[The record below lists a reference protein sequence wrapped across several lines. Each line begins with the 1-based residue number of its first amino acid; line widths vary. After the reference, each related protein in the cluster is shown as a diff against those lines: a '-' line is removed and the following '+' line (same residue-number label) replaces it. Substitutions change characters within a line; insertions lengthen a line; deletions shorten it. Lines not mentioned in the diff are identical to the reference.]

1 MPLYCCPQVAVEK
14 SMKTKTWKSTDLSGP
29 LYGGLSLALVAGLIM
44 FCGLPTAAAEK
55 PLYDR
60 LGGQPAV
67 QAVASGLVDGILL
80 DDRVNK
86 WFAHA
91 AASPANAEAY
101 KAKLF
106 EFICQ
111 NTGGPCKYTGRDMVS
126 AHKGRAVT
134 GEAFDA
140 VVQDLVIVLD
150 NLKVPEKEKGQ
161 LLAILGPLKSSIV
174 QK

>member
-1 MPLYCCPQVAVEK
+1 
-14 SMKTKTWKSTDLSGP
+14 MKIKTWKST
-29 LYGGLSLALVAGLIM
+29 GLAVVSALVIAWGLQ
-44 FCGLPTAAAEK
+44 AAADGK
-55 PLYDR
+55 SLYKR

-67 QAVASGLVDGILL
+67 QAVASDLVDRILL

-91 AASPANAEAY
+91 AASPENAAAY
-101 KAKLF
+101 KAKLSD
-106 EFICQ
+106 FICQ

-134 GEAFDA
+134 SEAFDA
-140 VVQDLVIVLD
+140 VVQDLIVVLD
-150 NLKVPEKEKGQ
+150 KLRVPEKEKRQ
-161 LLAILGPLKSSIV
+161 LLDILGPLKASIV

>member
-1 MPLYCCPQVAVEK
+1 MLPKWLRK
-14 SMKTKTWKSTDLSGP
+14 IMKIKRWKSTGLAVVAALSM
-29 LYGGLSLALVAGLIM
+29 L
-44 FCGLPTAAAEK
+44 CGLQAADADK
-55 PLYDR
+55 SLYDR
-60 LGGQPAV
+60 LGGQPAI
-67 QAVASGLVDGILL
+67 QAVASGLVDRILL

-91 AASPANAEAY
+91 AASPANADAY
-101 KAKLF
+101 KAKLA

-111 NTGGPCKYTGRDMVS
+111 ITGGPCKYTGLDMVS

-134 GEAFDA
+134 SEAFDA
-140 VVQDLVIVLD
+140 VVQDLIAVLD

-161 LLAILGPLKSSIV
+161 VLAVLGSLKSSIV